1 MQLEDRVVLV
11 TGAGRRLGH
20 AMAAGLAER
29 GMTVAIHYH
38 QSSQGAERL
47 RASIVEAGGTADR
60 FQADLTDPHAALELP
75 ARVVERFGRL
85 DVLVNSAAVMKPL
98 RFEATTPV
106 EFDEIMNLNLRA
118 AFFCAQAATPFLKE
132 AGGRIVNIADVGGL
146 EPWTSFAAHSV
157 SKAGLIMLTRVL
169 ARALAPE
176 VNVNAI
182 APGAVLLPE
191 EWPEDA
197 REHFEES
204 TPLKRLGSPED
215 VVQALVYLLK
225 HGDYITGE
233 TLVVDGGRLIR

>member
-1 MQLEDRVVLV
+1 MQLEDRVALV
-11 TGAGRRLGH
+11 TGAGRRLGR

-29 GMTVAIHYH
+29 GMTVAIHH
-38 QSSQGAERL
+38 HHSTQGAERL
-47 RASIVEAGGTADR
+47 RASIEEGGGTAER

-98 RFEATTPV
+98 RIEATTPV

-118 AFFCAQAATPFLKE
+118 AFFCSQAAIPFLRE
-132 AGGRIVNIADVGGL
+132 AGGRIINIADIGGL

-157 SKAGLIMLTRVL
+157 SKAGLIMLTKVL
-169 ARALAPE
+169 ARALAPQ

-191 EWPEDA
+191 DWGSDVRA
-197 REHFEES
+197 HFEES
-204 TPLKRLGSPED
+204 TPLKRVGSPED
-215 VVQALVYLLK
+215 VVEALVYLLR